1 MIQNIELI
9 CGLFFSFTILK
20 FLYLS
25 SLLFLSFT
33 LIREFHI
40 SQIYEFPLH
49 RSELEIIIEIIII
62 LFKTK
67 VVNENFIYLNPQ
79 ITIYLLPLL
88 SYNS

>member
-9 CGLFFSFTILK
+9 CGLFSLTIIK

-25 SLLFLSFT
+25 SLRLSFT

-49 RSELEIIIEIIII
+49 RSELKIIIEIIII
-62 LFKTK
+62 SFKTK
-67 VVNENFIYLNPQ
+67 VVNENFIYLNSQ